1 MKKSEKTF
9 DCIAFK
15 RAAQLQIYEEIK
27 DLSREEEIKY
37 FHNKA
42 ETGPFR
48 EWWLRRKSHE
58 AHTPCCAENEV
69 DYTAKGKKE

>member
-15 RAAQLQIYEEIK
+15 RTAQLQIYEEIK
-27 DLSREEEIKY
+27 DLSREEEIAY

-48 EWWLRRKSHE
+48 EWWLRRESHE
-58 AHTPCCAENEV
+58 AHTLCCAENEL

>member
-1 MKKSEKTF
+1 MKKSEKSF

-15 RAAQLQIYEEIK
+15 RAAQMQIYEEIK
-27 DLSREEEIKY
+27 DMSREEELAY
-37 FHNKA
+37 FHSKA

-58 AHTPCCAENEV
+58 AHVCSCAENHEI
-69 DYTAKGKKE
+69 YMAKNNTD